1 MENPCEISL
10 WNGLMAGYTKN
21 YMYVE
26 ALELFEKLLHYP
38 YLKPD
43 SYTYPSVFKA
53 CGGLHRYVL
62 GKMIHTCLI
71 KTGLM
76 MDIVVGSSLVGMY
89 GKCNAFEKAIW
100 LFNEMPEKD
109 VACWNTV
116 ISCYYQSGNFKDAL
130 EYFGLMRRF
139 GFEPNS
145 VTITTAISSCAR
157 LLDLNRGMEIHEE
170 LINSGFLLDSFI
182 SSALVDM
189 YGKCGHLEMAIE
201 IFEQMPKK
209 TVVAWNSMISG
220 YGLKGDIISCIQLF
234 KRMYNEGVKPTLTTL
249 SSLIMVCSRSARLL
263 EGKFVHGY
271 TIRNR
276 IQPDVFVNSSLMDLY
291 FKCGKVELA
300 EKIFKLIPKSKVVS
314 WNVMI
319 SGYVA
324 EGKLFEALG
333 LFSEMRK
340 SYVESD
346 AITFTSVLTACSQLA
361 ALEKGKEIHN
371 LIIEKKLDNNEVVM
385 GALLDMYAKCG
396 AVDEAFSV
404 FKCLPKRDLVSWTSM
419 ITAYGSHGHAY
430 GALELF
436 AEMLQSNVKPD
447 RVAFLAILSAC
458 GHAGLV
464 DEGCYYFNQMIN
476 VYGIIPRVEH
486 YSCLID
492 LLGRAGRLHEAYEI
506 LQQNPEIRDD
516 VELLST
522 LFSACRLHRNI
533 DLGAEIARTLIDK
546 DPDDSSTYI
555 LLSNM
560 YASAHK
566 WDEVRV
572 VRSKMK
578 ELGLKKNPGCM
589 YNFDELSTRDR
600 ALVEKLSQK
609 MGLSCTFSGRGIRKK
624 SFVHKT
630 KKEVDTTRM
639 LGSLPHVTFPEESNQ
654 LTEECVAVHQLSQ
667 KMGFRIENSGSGIKQ
682 KVSVHKIEKKIHTT
696 TKLENLPCFT
706 FSKESNQVLGGLLMR
721 YLSGDEV
728 LWGEMIGA
736 YSDPTNRTKQKAC
749 LNSHSVNSKLS
760 PQKTFDCSLVVYDE
774 NEITINDC
782 SMWIRNCTV
791 VGLLPL
797 FLLSKEIAVALAKD
811 CTEGH
816 KTMSSDNV
824 THSTDVLPHILL
836 LHSVP
841 SWLSGIPQT
850 SDCANTLTTINAT
863 NPKEFQTQL
872 INQDAHQINPSEV
885 KASEPEAIEN
895 PSN

>member
-1 MENPCEISL
+1 
-10 WNGLMAGYTKN
+10 
-21 YMYVE
+21 
-26 ALELFEKLLHYP
+26 
-38 YLKPD
+38 
-43 SYTYPSVFKA
+43 
-53 CGGLHRYVL
+53 
-62 GKMIHTCLI
+62 
-71 KTGLM
+71 
-76 MDIVVGSSLVGMY
+76 
-89 GKCNAFEKAIW
+89 
-100 LFNEMPEKD
+100 
-109 VACWNTV
+109 
-116 ISCYYQSGNFKDAL
+116 
-130 EYFGLMRRF
+130 
-139 GFEPNS
+139 
-145 VTITTAISSCAR
+145 
-157 LLDLNRGMEIHEE
+157 MEIHEE

-201 IFEQMPKK
+201 VFEQMPKK

-220 YGLKGDIISCIQLF
+220 YGLKG
-234 KRMYNEGVKPTLTTL
+234 
-249 SSLIMVCSRSARLL
+249 
-263 EGKFVHGY
+263 
-271 TIRNR
+271 
-276 IQPDVFVNSSLMDLY
+276 
-291 FKCGKVELA
+291 
-300 EKIFKLIPKSKVVS
+300 
-314 WNVMI
+314 
-319 SGYVA
+319 
-324 EGKLFEALG
+324 KLFEALG

-340 SYVESD
+340 SYVEPD

-361 ALEKGKEIHN
+361 ALEKGEEIHN

-419 ITAYGSHGHAY
+419 ITAYGSHGQAY
-430 GALELF
+430 VALELF
-436 AEMLQSNVKPD
+436 AEMLQSNMKPD
-447 RVAFLAILSAC
+447 RVTFLAILSAC

-464 DEGCYYFNQMIN
+464 DEGCYYFNQMVN

-578 ELGLKKNPGCM
+578 ELGLKKNPG
-589 YNFDELSTRDR
+589 
-600 ALVEKLSQK
+600 
-609 MGLSCTFSGRGIRKK
+609 RGIRKK
-624 SFVHKT
+624 SSVHKT

-654 LTEECVAVHQLSQ
+654 
-667 KMGFRIENSGSGIKQ
+667 
-682 KVSVHKIEKKIHTT
+682 
-696 TKLENLPCFT
+696 
-706 FSKESNQVLGGLLMR
+706 VLGGLLIR

-736 YSDPTNRTKQKAC
+736 YSDPTDRTKQKAW

-816 KTMSSDNV
+816 ESISSDNLVRV

-836 LHSVP
+836 SAVDALACILSRHG
-841 SWLSGIPQT
+841 LSGIPQT
-850 SDCANTLTTINAT
+850 SDCANTLTSINAT

-872 INQDAHQINPSEV
+872 INQDAPQINPSEV